1 MRKIFKIILLPFK
14 LVLVLVLE
22 WMLRR
27 YDDYNQAFKNG
38 WHY

>member
-1 MRKIFKIILLPFK
+1 

-27 YDDYNQAFKNG
+27 HDDYNQAFKKG